1 MAWGRKQSKEETR
14 TTERSVVVPKVDSRD
29 PQGAPPTILGDGFD
43 FTGEINTDRDMLV
56 LGLVKGKIMS
66 KAQVTIGGSGKVEG
80 GINCVSLVVDG
91 QVVGNVEAVEKVTIT
106 KSGRLTG
113 DITTKLFINQPG
125 GFFEGYSH
133 MNNKKESKRTAMPR
147 ARATASQTLRI
158 IKRKG
163 RRNDCRHA

>member
-133 MNNKKESKRTAMPR
+133 MNNKKGKQENGDAQSKGDGVSNPKDNKKEGKT
-147 ARATASQTLRI
+147 
-158 IKRKG
+158 K
-163 RRNDCRHA
+163 